1 MLTRMSVPAIAVA
14 LAASPAG
21 AQTPAEPLEME
32 PSSSW
37 VADYAEDS
45 CALIRDFQAGDDKVT
60 LQLRQFGPGENFEVS
75 VVSRTLSRTSQ
86 APRVRFEPDEG
97 FHELPSPF
105 FLDEGDLHGVQYVD
119 SLRPTALKP
128 PGELLPDW
136 PESERQARERTI
148 TGLSVA
154 ASFERD
160 LVLRTGRMDRPISA
174 IRTCLDDL
182 LTQLG
187 VDPVQQRTLSRQ
199 PKPVDLRGWSKKVQE
214 SYPVDM
220 VRAGRSALVHI
231 RLIVGADGRPASCIP
246 DKHSAETSFGEYAC
260 QTSMRYARFEPALD
274 ANGAPVASL
283 YTTMLIYQLF

>member
-1 MLTRMSVPAIAVA
+1 MSVPAIALA
-14 LAASPAG
+14 LAASSVG

-37 VADYAEDS
+37 VADYADDS
-45 CALIRDFQAGDDKVT
+45 CALIRDFHAGDDKVT
-60 LQLRQFGPGENFEVS
+60 LQLRQFGPGEKFEVS

-86 APRVRFEPDEG
+86 APRVRFEPDES
-97 FHELPSPF
+97 FFEPSSSF
-105 FLDEGDLHGVQYVD
+105 FLDKGDLHGVQYVD
-119 SLRPTALKP
+119 SLRPATLKP
-128 PGELLPDW
+128 PGELEPDW

-187 VDPVQQRTLSRQ
+187 VDPALQRMLSRQ
-199 PKPVDLRGWSKKVQE
+199 PKPIDLRRWSQKVQE
-214 SYPVDM
+214 AYPIDM
-220 VRAGRSALVHI
+220 VRAGRNALVHI
-231 RLIVGADGRPASCIP
+231 RLIVGADGKPVSCIP
-246 DKHSAETSFGEYAC
+246 DNHSAETSFGESAC

-283 YTTMLIYQLF
+283 YTTMLVYQLL